1 MGVMTDHKFPPLG
14 PSLGFL
20 LNDAARLMRR
30 RFEQRS
36 RDIPMTSAQMRII
49 ARLARNE
56 GISQAALAAMVDLE
70 PMTLCRHIDRMA
82 SGGLVVREPDPND
95 RRARKLYTTDK
106 ARALIQ
112 PMFVK
117 AEAIFEEAQAGLD
130 PEARARFFEALTL
143 IVKNLSDPDAGP
155 DASLDAAPEKAADLA
170 SRAAVEADGRMAQPR
185 RDAATTEEETA

>member
-36 RDIPMTSAQMRII
+36 RDLPMTSAQMRII

-143 IVKNLSDPDAGP
+143 IVKNLSDPDTG
-155 DASLDAAPEKAADLA
+155 ADTPPCTTG
-170 SRAAVEADGRMAQPR
+170 EDDGRTAQR
-185 RDAATTEEETA
+185 SRVAATTEEETA